1 MQKKSASSE
10 DVARAAG
17 VSRATVSYVLNGR
30 MDQSIPEVTR
40 RRVLGA
46 AQALAYRPNRL
57 ARSLQRGKTHTLG
70 VMMPSLDQSFHA
82 GIMQGIREVC
92 FEQDYRILLA
102 QPEHEAADGNHV
114 VSLLLEHQV
123 DGLLCVASESPRDT
137 DRMRRVLFTGLEQA
151 LSAGLSCVVVDDQ
164 SLADK
169 VDCVVTDDVQGA
181 RRAVECLLGRGHRR
195 IGHLSGGQA
204 STTARDRAQ
213 GYQNALESAGI
224 PIDQSLIAGTSYQ
237 EEEAEGAMSVLLDQS
252 DPPTAI
258 FAANDYLAA
267 CGWRTARQ
275 RGLRIPEDLALIG
288 YGDVEVARFLSL
300 TTVRQ
305 NPQQIGR
312 VATGRLL
319 MRLKQP
325 NLSPAALIQ
334 PTDLI
339 LRASSGSGSTLMTM
353 S

>member
-30 MDQSIPEVTR
+30 TDQSIPEATR
-40 RRVLGA
+40 SRVVRA
-46 AQALAYRPNRL
+46 AQALSYRPNRL

-70 VMMPSLDQSFHA
+70 VMMPSLAQSFHA

-137 DRMRRVLFTGLEQA
+137 DRMRRVLFTGLDQA
-151 LSAGLSCVVVDDQ
+151 LSAGLACVVVDDR
-164 SLADK
+164 SLAEK

-181 RRAVECLLGRGHRR
+181 RRAVECLLERGHRR

-204 STTARDRAQ
+204 FTTARDRAQ
-213 GYQNALESAGI
+213 GYRDALEATGI
-224 PIDQSLIAGTSYQ
+224 TIDESLIAGGSYQ
-237 EEEAEGAMSVLLDQS
+237 EEEASDAMAVLLDRS
-252 DPPTAI
+252 DPPTAV

-267 CGWRTARQ
+267 CGWQAARK
-275 RGLRIPEDLALIG
+275 RGLCVPEDLALVG
-288 YGDVEVARFLSL
+288 FGDVEAARFLGL
-300 TTVRQ
+300 TTIRQ
-305 NPQQIGR
+305 HPQQIGR
-312 VATGRLL
+312 VAAERLL
-319 MRLKQP
+319 TRLKQP
-325 NLSPAALIQ
+325 DLAPEAVIQ
-334 PTDLI
+334 PTNLI
-339 LRASSGSGSTLMTM
+339 LRASSGG
-353 S
+353 